1 MLLELFSKG
10 LPRLRCDLLRRISLN
25 PSDLGPCGG
34 WWRVSGKCHQVLE
47 VRGVEGSRLPSSPPS
62 LASLPMSPGLY

>member
-25 PSDLGPCGG
+25 LSDLGPCGESQG
-34 WWRVSGKCHQVLE
+34 NPVIPPNG
-47 VRGVEGSRLPSSPPS
+47 PSHYLNISS
-62 LASLPMSPGLY
+62 